1 MRTQQAANKAV
12 AALLGT
18 SKVSLLH
25 ALMACSDHE
34 IPFDRQ
40 LVDAMTAHIPD
51 PMVDEVHIEHLALPE
66 MCDELLTG
74 AVCSVD
80 LMISAQSTDAWGQGD
95 YEIILSDIHDTALVW
110 GWALQ
115 FHRYRDRVQAE
126 LVTRLAQLGDHLP
139 VINCLASRRTG
150 LPPAEFPGPVVEIGG
165 MSTTAH
171 PWLLPVDDLW
181 VESNGEEA
189 RLYSQSLDSEVRLWN
204 GELENLL
211 HTAFALPRI
220 RPLGLSLG
228 SHTPRIVYHGVVVQ
242 REQWRFDTTILMDL
256 FKASSLEE
264 KLTKALEIWDYY
276 HLPQRMFIK
285 FPMERKPIYI
295 DLACPHLLAAAFDAR
310 KQENPYVVFSEMRPG
325 SEQLWLHSPLGR
337 HTAELR
343 CTFVHGGRHC

>member
-18 SKVSLLH
+18 SKVSLLQ
-25 ALMACSDHE
+25 ALMACTDHE

-40 LVDAMTAHIPD
+40 LVDAIAARIPD
-51 PMVDEVHIEHLALPE
+51 PMVHEAHIEHLALPE
-66 MCDELLTG
+66 TRDELLTG

-80 LMISAQSTDAWGQGD
+80 LMIGAQSTDAWAQGN

-115 FHRYRDRVQAE
+115 FHQHRERVQAE
-126 LVTRLAQLGDHLP
+126 LTTRLAQLGNHLP

-165 MSTTAH
+165 MSATAH

-204 GELENLL
+204 GELESLL

-228 SHTPRIVYHGVVVQ
+228 IHTPRIIYHGVIVQ

-264 KLTKALEIWDYY
+264 KLTKALEIWDDY
-276 HLPQRMFIK
+276 HLPQRLFIK
-285 FPMERKPIYI
+285 FPLERKPIYI
-295 DLACPHLLAAAFDAR
+295 DLASPHLLAAAFDPR
-310 KQENPYVVFSEMRPG
+310 KQENPYAVFSEMRPG
-325 SEQLWLHSPLGR
+325 PEQLWLHSPLGR

-343 CTFVHGGRHC
+343 FTFVHEGRHG